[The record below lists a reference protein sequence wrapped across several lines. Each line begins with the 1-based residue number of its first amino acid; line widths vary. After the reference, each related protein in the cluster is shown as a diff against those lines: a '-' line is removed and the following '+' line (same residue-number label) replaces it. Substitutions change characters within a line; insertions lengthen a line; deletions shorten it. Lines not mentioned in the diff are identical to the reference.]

1 MKQIKQVFSVQCSV
15 FSLAL
20 AGLLAI
26 CQPATAQVEAT
37 SSNGIITITGTTTN
51 SVTTIPNFFTTAMSW
66 ATIIDTNYTWAGVG
80 LQFEDGYAQQTGIGA
95 ADYIRAQYN
104 LGRWNLAVEGQF
116 FGVGSS
122 FNGVLAGG
130 GYAIVQKGDLKIEAN
145 ILLGEQ
151 KVSGSNSRA
160 FAALGG
166 VKLTKFM
173 THLTYATM
181 ELGVPY
187 VQNQTFDGTP
197 VFRTGFGFI
206 F

>member
-1 MKQIKQVFSVQCSV
+1 MKKVFCVQYSV

-26 CQPATAQVEAT
+26 CQPAAAQVEAT

-51 SVTTIPNFFTTAMSW
+51 SVTTIPNFFTTAMAW
-66 ATIIDTNYTWAGVG
+66 ATVIDTNYTWAGVG
-80 LQFEDGYAQQTGIGA
+80 LQFEDGYAQETGLGA
-95 ADYIRAQYN
+95 ADYVRAQYN
-104 LGRWNLAVEGQF
+104 FGRWNVALEGQF

-122 FNGVLAGG
+122 FNGFLAGG
-130 GYAIVQKGDLKIEAN
+130 GYAIVQKGDLKIEVN
-145 ILLGEQ
+145 GLLGEQ
-151 KVSGSNSRA
+151 KVSGSRA
-160 FAALGG
+160 FAALGE

-173 THLTYATM
+173 TKLTYMTIG
-181 ELGVPY
+181 LGVPY